1 MDDLKTLLLNARDRL
16 GCSGLRNLSDLA
28 QMRLETLEKRIA
40 GAQHQLTVR
49 NTLSI
54 YAAWL
59 WKKAF
64 CIVPKDLYLIIEKWC
79 VYLWGIGCTREM
91 ARVAWTQAQT
101 MLGPMTAAQIGSL
114 HMKIGSAITNQF
126 PTVSLTKR
134 KHAVLED
141 TVGPDKQPVVEETN
155 HQNVHL
161 PPTKKH
167 KASHIAKGD
176 EVVVEIPTED
186 ISAAAQVAQSK
197 KPLPVMPN
205 SLLKVN
211 RTAINAPL
219 RQFGALEGVLRAA
232 NGETTPQQPCIPMQ
246 PQRCSQLYPQRFAQH
261 RAVSSDNSGARIAP
275 YPRMHNSPLDHQSI
289 LVPQEGSKKP
299 LIGYHPS
306 VTRLFRR
313 RPNVW
318 VHQTNREVALDTWG
332 DFSDLNQPRE
342 YWAWEEYDP
351 FNPTV

>member
-167 KASHIAKGD
+167 KASHIAKG
-176 EVVVEIPTED
+176 VSASPFCQPVPIFPQSVP
-186 ISAAAQVAQSK
+186 ISKRDFLSLSPSNQD
-197 KPLPVMPN
+197 PN
-205 SLLKVN
+205 SHSLQDAGGRVKEESK
-211 RTAINAPL
+211 AP
-219 RQFGALEGVLRAA
+219 
-232 NGETTPQQPCIPMQ
+232 
-246 PQRCSQLYPQRFAQH
+246 
-261 RAVSSDNSGARIAP
+261 
-275 YPRMHNSPLDHQSI
+275 
-289 LVPQEGSKKP
+289 
-299 LIGYHPS
+299 
-306 VTRLFRR
+306 RR
-313 RPNVW
+313 RE
-318 VHQTNREVALDTWG
+318 RLLLDIE
-332 DFSDLNQPRE
+332 S
-342 YWAWEEYDP
+342 
-351 FNPTV
+351 

>member
-1 MDDLKTLLLNARDRL
+1 
-16 GCSGLRNLSDLA
+16 
-28 QMRLETLEKRIA
+28 
-40 GAQHQLTVR
+40 
-49 NTLSI
+49 
-54 YAAWL
+54 
-59 WKKAF
+59 
-64 CIVPKDLYLIIEKWC
+64 
-79 VYLWGIGCTREM
+79 
-91 ARVAWTQAQT
+91 
-101 MLGPMTAAQIGSL
+101 
-114 HMKIGSAITNQF
+114 
-126 PTVSLTKR
+126 
-134 KHAVLED
+134 
-141 TVGPDKQPVVEETN
+141 
-155 HQNVHL
+155 
-161 PPTKKH
+161 
-167 KASHIAKGD
+167 
-176 EVVVEIPTED
+176 
-186 ISAAAQVAQSK
+186 
-197 KPLPVMPN
+197 MPN

-232 NGETTPQQPCIPMQ
+232 NGETTPQQPCIPSALTVPTQQDTQNNARLLTQDYAQVQ